1 MLRRKPVVY
10 DIQDMWP
17 DTLRATGMLNSKSAL
32 GMVSSVC
39 NWVYRNVDRI
49 VVLSPGFKRLLIERG
64 VPGNKIDVIYNW
76 ADEQSLSVASGPLPA
91 CFPGSEKFKI
101 VFAGNMGKAQ
111 HLDTVIDAAVLLQ
124 DSGSKVSFVLIGG
137 GVDVQH
143 LRERVLRLALRNVV
157 FVPPVP
163 MNEIGKF
170 LSAADA
176 RCVTRRRCGPCTQF
190 RWGNTRGARG
200 RQVDRV
206 GCGADGRHVAIT
218 P

>member
-17 DTLRATGMLNSKSAL
+17 DTLRATGMLTSKSAL

-76 ADEQSLSVASGPLPA
+76 ADEQSLAVDGGPLPA
-91 CFPGSEKFKI
+91 CFSDSEKFKI

-124 DSGSKVSFVLIGG
+124 GSGSKVSFVLIGG

-176 RCVTRRRCGPCTQF
+176 LLVHLRNDRLFEITIHRRSRLTWRSG
-190 RWGNTRGARG
+190 
-200 RQVDRV
+200 D
-206 GCGADGRHVAIT
+206 H
-218 P
+218 